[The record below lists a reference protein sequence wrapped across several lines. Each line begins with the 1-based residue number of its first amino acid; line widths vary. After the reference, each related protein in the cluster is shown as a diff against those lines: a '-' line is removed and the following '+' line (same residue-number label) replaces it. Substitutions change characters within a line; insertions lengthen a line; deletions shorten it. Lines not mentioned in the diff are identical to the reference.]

1 MLQGV
6 GVDEC
11 EGQKAMIK
19 PMYSAETDY
28 ECIFIDDI
36 ARESL
41 CCVAVS
47 DFRLE

>member
-1 MLQGV
+1 VLQGV

-11 EGQKAMIK
+11 EGEKATIK
-19 PMYSAETDY
+19 PMDNAETDY

-41 CCVAVS
+41 CCIVVS
-47 DFRLE
+47 DFALE